1 MLTGHV
7 DYHDLGGDYFL
18 KRDPERERRRA
29 IAALNKLGYTGTLNP
44 IEPTQPPHD
53 PFQRTRCLTR
63 LADTTRRPPSRP
75 GAMPYTQNPTW
86 LWSYSS

>member
-29 IAALNKLGYTGTLNP
+29 IAALNKLGYTVTLNP
-44 IEPTQPPHD
+44 IEPTP
-53 PFQRTRCLTR
+53 
-63 LADTTRRPPSRP
+63 A
-75 GAMPYTQNPTW
+75 AA
-86 LWSYSS
+86 